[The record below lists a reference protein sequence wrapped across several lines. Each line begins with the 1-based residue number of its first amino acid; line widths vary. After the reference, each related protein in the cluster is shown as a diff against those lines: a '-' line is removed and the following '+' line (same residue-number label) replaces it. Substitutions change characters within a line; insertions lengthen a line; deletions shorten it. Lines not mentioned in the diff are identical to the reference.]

1 MIFYHFSFLLVTV
14 RLRFIQFLFV
24 GLLASLSATTG
35 LAQPIIT
42 GVTPIANTVIAP
54 RNSTVAVQCSQP
66 LSAGSA
72 AALRVFSNQRG
83 GLRTGSSGSTS
94 VSGNRLTFVP
104 TYDFKPGE
112 TVKVSVTTAA
122 QSASGALA
130 VPRMFQFTAAAT
142 GGSGIFSG
150 GSTPAGYNPYNVTMA
165 DVDND
170 GDLDIVAPAFG
181 GASVSIRLNNGS
193 GVFGGGSDPSVGS
206 QPRSVTTA
214 DIDGDGDLDLLT
226 ANYNAN
232 SVSIRFNN
240 GSGIFGGGTDLPV
253 GSQPQSI
260 TTADIDGDGDL
271 DFLVANGASNSVT
284 VRFNNGN
291 GTFSGGGDV
300 AVGQFPFNV
309 TTGDVDNDGDLDLLT
324 ANWGGGNVVSVRLNN
339 GSGQF
344 SGGTNVAVGNRPRWV
359 TLSDLD
365 ADGDLD
371 LLSANYGSNDISVRL
386 NNGNGVF
393 GGGADLPA
401 GNNPSSIVAAD
412 IDGDGDLDMLV
423 ANFYSSNINVRL
435 NNGNGTF
442 GNSVTIPV
450 GTNPNGIATA
460 DIDGDGDLDLLSAN
474 FSDNTITVLFNQPPP
489 PQVRIVGDS
498 VLCNGGQSILT
509 ARGPVPITAYRWST
523 GATTASITVAQPGNY
538 GVSVTF
544 SGGTISTDQH
554 LVTAIT
560 PVVRITGDT
569 VSCAGQPANL
579 LATGPAARSY
589 RWSTGATTAGISVTQ
604 PGTYTVTAAF
614 GTGCM
619 ATAQVVVRAPTLL
632 ITGVAALC
640 SAAGASTTLTATAP
654 RATSIRWSTG
664 ATTATQVVTQP
675 GTYSVVATFASGCTL
690 TVAQVVVRPVAV
702 ISGDSVACVGRVGQ
716 LSAALPGVSGAVYNW
731 STGATTSTIAI
742 TQAGTYSVAIGY
754 GTGCVSVAQQRVR
767 AGVAVPTF
775 SLGAD
780 TTLCEGEPLVLR
792 APASRLGITYRWSDG
807 SVGATLRVAQPG
819 TYTLQL
825 TGECDTR
832 TISRRIDYRP
842 CLTIPNII
850 TANNDGRNDRFQI
863 QGLPNGSWSLEMYDR
878 WGRKVYET
886 TAYRNDWGETAA
898 PGVYYYLLH
907 RSGVAASYKGW
918 LEVMR

>member
-1 MIFYHFSFLLVTV
+1 
-14 RLRFIQFLFV
+14 
-24 GLLASLSATTG
+24 
-35 LAQPIIT
+35 
-42 GVTPIANTVIAP
+42 
-54 RNSTVAVQCSQP
+54 
-66 LSAGSA
+66 
-72 AALRVFSNQRG
+72 
-83 GLRTGSSGSTS
+83 
-94 VSGNRLTFVP
+94 
-104 TYDFKPGE
+104 
-112 TVKVSVTTAA
+112 
-122 QSASGALA
+122 
-130 VPRMFQFTAAAT
+130 
-142 GGSGIFSG
+142 
-150 GSTPAGYNPYNVTMA
+150 MA
-165 DVDND
+165 DVDGD
-170 GDLDIVAPAFG
+170 GDLDMLAANAGSNTV
-181 GASVSIRLNNGS
+181 SVRLNNGTGNFS
-193 GVFGGGSDPSVGS
+193 GTYDIAVGRF
-206 QPRSVTTA
+206 PGSVTTA
-214 DIDGDGDLDLLT
+214 DVDGDGDLDLLT
-226 ANYNAN
+226 TNISSNT
-232 SVSIRFNN
+232 VSMRFNN
-240 GSGIFGGGTDLPV
+240 GTGIFGSGSDIPV
-253 GSQPQSI
+253 GSEPYR
-260 TTADIDGDGDL
+260 
-271 DFLVANGASNSVT
+271 VAA
-284 VRFNNGN
+284 
-291 GTFSGGGDV
+291 
-300 AVGQFPFNV
+300 
-309 TTGDVDNDGDLDLLT
+309 
-324 ANWGGGNVVSVRLNN
+324 
-339 GSGQF
+339 
-344 SGGTNVAVGNRPRWV
+344 
-359 TLSDLD
+359 
-365 ADGDLD
+365 
-371 LLSANYGSNDISVRL
+371 
-386 NNGNGVF
+386 
-393 GGGADLPA
+393 ADL
-401 GNNPSSIVAAD
+401 
-412 IDGDGDLDMLV
+412 
-423 ANFYSSNINVRL
+423 
-435 NNGNGTF
+435 
-442 GNSVTIPV
+442 
-450 GTNPNGIATA
+450 
-460 DIDGDGDLDLLSAN
+460 DGDGDLDLLASN
-474 FSDNTITVLFNQPPP
+474 FSGSTVSIRLNQPPP

-614 GTGCM
+614 GTGCT
-619 ATAQVVVRAPTLL
+619 ATAQVVVRALTLL

-675 GTYSVVATFASGCTL
+675 GTYSVVATFAGGCTL